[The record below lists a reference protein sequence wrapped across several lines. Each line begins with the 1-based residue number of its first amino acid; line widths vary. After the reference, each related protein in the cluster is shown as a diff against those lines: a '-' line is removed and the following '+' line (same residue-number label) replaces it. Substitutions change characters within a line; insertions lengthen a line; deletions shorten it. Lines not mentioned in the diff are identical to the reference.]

1 MLAFLD
7 DDDEWEPAKI
17 ERQVRELERTGAHV
31 CVTGITIARDSRRV
45 VRVPTAKELTVDSL
59 IAHRVVAAHPSS
71 VLVKRASF
79 LGPIGVVDEDIP
91 GSYGEDYDWLLRAAR
106 LGPIA
111 VVEEPLVLVHWGKQS
126 YFADRWQTIIDA
138 NDYLLAKHPEF
149 AASKVGL
156 SRLHGRKAIALAALG
171 QRREARVWARKALR
185 LNPPRPPRLPGVPA
199 LHGGG
204 QGGSRHAAGQPGG
217 ARTVTEVKQRDMQTP
232 HRVRSAGGGAKKAML
247 VGSGGGHLAQLLA
260 LRPWWRDLDRSW
272 VCFDAPD
279 ARSQLADERVVWA
292 YSPTTRNLV
301 NLVRNFFLAIKVLR
315 RERPDVV
322 ISTGAGVAVPF
333 FLIARVLGIADD
345 LRRGDRPGEQPH
357 PHRTAVPADVVGVLR
372 AVARAGQAVSGIG
385 GRGAATLR
393 RFDYSQ

>member
-1 MLAFLD
+1 MTGGARVTVEQTAALALGTQARAEYPAVSVVVATRNRPHLLAVAIGSIAAQTYEGVIETVVVFDQCEPSHVQESDDPRRPVRITNTTDRVGLAAARNTGVEIARGELLAFLD

-45 VRVPTAKELTVDSL
+45 VRVPTARELTVDSL

-79 LGPIGVVDEDIP
+79 LGPIGIVDEDIP

-149 AASKVGL
+149 ATSKVGL

-171 QRREARVWARKALR
+171 RRREARVWARKALR
-185 LNPPRPPRLPGVPA
+185 LNR
-199 LHGGG
+199 
-204 QGGSRHAAGQPGG
+204 
-217 ARTVTEVKQRDMQTP
+217 RD
-232 HRVRSAGGGAKKAML
+232 RRAY
-247 VGSGGGHLAQLLA
+247 LAFLL
-260 LRPWWRDLDRSW
+260 
-272 VCFDAPD
+272 
-279 ARSQLADERVVWA
+279 
-292 YSPTTRNLV
+292 
-301 NLVRNFFLAIKVLR
+301 
-315 RERPDVV
+315 
-322 ISTGAGVAVPF
+322 STG
-333 FLIARVLGIADD
+333 
-345 LRRGDRPGEQPH
+345 
-357 PHRTAVPADVVGVLR
+357 VVKVDQVMRL
-372 AVARAGQAVSGIG
+372 ANRAG
-385 GRGAATLR
+385 RGL
-393 RFDYSQ
+393 